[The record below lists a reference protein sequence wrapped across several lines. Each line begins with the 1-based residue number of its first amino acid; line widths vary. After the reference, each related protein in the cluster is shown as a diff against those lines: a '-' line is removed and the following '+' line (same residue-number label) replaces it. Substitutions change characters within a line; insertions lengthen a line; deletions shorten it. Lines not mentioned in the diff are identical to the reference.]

1 MPSQQAWTEDPL
13 AENSLFPYPGQLSFT
28 SIREPHSRPL
38 LSYMEPSRC
47 WTGILFSP
55 TFSHPDYPYPPPGS
69 WSPFT
74 TIFLSSSVHT
84 PLGQHFA
91 IRGSQFNFAV

>member
-55 TFSHPDYPYPPPGS
+55 TFSHPDYPTHLLVPGPLSPPFS
-69 WSPFT
+69 LALLYT
-74 TIFLSSSVHT
+74 LH
-84 PLGQHFA
+84 
-91 IRGSQFNFAV
+91 

>member
-38 LSYMEPSRC
+38 LATWS
-47 WTGILFSP
+47 
-55 TFSHPDYPYPPPGS
+55 PPGVGQAS
-69 WSPFT
+69 CSPRPFLILT
-74 TIFLSSSVHT
+74 TPTHLLVPGPLSPPFSLALLYTLH
-84 PLGQHFA
+84 
-91 IRGSQFNFAV
+91 